1 MLDVMLQNCDI
12 VCYLNNFH
20 SFKVFINMRP
30 INSASPNKYPITNFA
45 SVDRDKTRVNSYAP

>member
-1 MLDVMLQNCDI
+1 MLQNCDI